1 MSPAEPLATPPG
13 ASPVRVTAA
22 GPSTGRRITAVLV
35 AVVAAAAVGL
45 AAGAARGEQF
55 WVAAVVFALCTLP
68 VFAGLGWAVL
78 VSPPGADAE
87 VHAEENV
94 ERRWL
99 ATAQEGAF
107 LDLLTTAGVALVA
120 VSVSGL
126 QVGAVPVL
134 TGIVLLA
141 MVDVVV
147 RYRLIARRES

>member
-1 MSPAEPLATPPG
+1 MSPAERRTTPPG
-13 ASPVRVTAA
+13 ASPAAVPSA
-22 GPSTGRRITAVLV
+22 GPSVGRQITAVLV

-55 WVAAVVFALCTLP
+55 WLAAVVFALCSLP
-68 VFAGLGWAVL
+68 VLVALGWAVL
-78 VSPPGADAE
+78 VSPPGAGAE

-107 LDLLTTAGVALVA
+107 LDLLTTAGVALAA
-120 VSVSGL
+120 VSISGL
-126 QVGAVPVL
+126 QVGAAPVL

-141 MVDVVV
+141 MVDVAV
-147 RYRLIARRES
+147 RYRLMARRES